1 MQYLCGIIGE
11 LQVLGRL
18 FMKNR
23 SGRRKSSRLKIFN
36 YALWILYVI
45 VLGLFLYTMYR
56 HNILNFRSLNYILTG
71 ISVTIA
77 LLTAV
82 LIWAKKARLLTTI
95 LLIVSLIVTSFGAYG
110 MNEVVKFSNRLN
122 SNSTFSEY
130 EMSIIVPADSEITD
144 VNQLTSVTAPADYD
158 QENVSALLDDIT
170 KMKSTT
176 LSTSPTNSYLTAY
189 QALMNGESQAMVLNG
204 VFTNI
209 LESEDPEF
217 SSKVKKIYSYKI
229 TKEVETVV
237 EQASGDS
244 FNIYISGIDTY
255 GPISSVS
262 RSDVNIIMTVNRAT
276 HKILLTTTPRDSYV
290 AIADGGQNQY
300 DKLTHAGIYGVNA
313 SVHTLENLYGI
324 DISNYIRL
332 NFTSF
337 IQLIDLVGGID
348 VYNDQAFTSHIGSH
362 QFPVGNLHLNS
373 ELALAFVRE
382 RYSLA
387 DGDNDRGKNQEKV
400 IAAIIKKLSSPDNLS
415 NYQAILNGLEGSI
428 QTDLSL
434 ETIMSLVNTQLES
447 GTQFAVTSQALTG
460 NGRYDLSSYAMPSS
474 QLYMVE
480 INQESLTQVKSAIQS
495 VLDGN

>member
-1 MQYLCGIIGE
+1 
-11 LQVLGRL
+11 
-18 FMKNR
+18 MKNR
-23 SGRRKSSRLKIFN
+23 SGRRKSSRLKIVN
-36 YALWILYVI
+36 YALW
-45 VLGLFLYTMYR
+45 FLYIVVLTLSLYMMYR
-56 HNILNFRSLNYILTG
+56 YDILDFRYLNHILAGVSIG
-71 ISVTIA
+71 ILV
-77 LLTAV
+77 LTAW
-82 LIWAKKARLLTTI
+82 LIWRKKARVFTTI
-95 LLIVSLIVTSFGAYG
+95 LLVLSLLVASLGAYG
-110 MNEVVKFSNRLN
+110 MNEVVRFSNRLN

-130 EMSIIVPADSEITD
+130 EMSVVVPADSDITD
-144 VNQLTSVTAPADYD
+144 ISQLSTVTAPADYD
-158 QENVSALLDDIT
+158 QENVTALLEDVS
-170 KMKSTT
+170 KMKSVQ
-176 LSTSPTNSYLTAY
+176 LSTTPTSSYLTAY
-189 QALMNGESQAMVLNG
+189 QSMMNGETQAMVFNG

-209 LESEDPEF
+209 LESDDPDF
-217 SSKVKKIYSYKI
+217 SNKVRKLYTFKV
-229 TKEVETVV
+229 TKQVETTV

-337 IQLIDLVGGID
+337 LQLIDLVGGID
-348 VYNDQAFTSHIGSH
+348 VVNDQEFISLHGNYH
-362 QFPVGNLHLNS
+362 FPVGVVHMNADQ
-373 ELALAFVRE
+373 ALGFVRE

-387 DGDNDRGKNQEKV
+387 NGDNDRGKNQEKV

-415 NYQAILNGLEGSI
+415 NYQEILAGLEGSI

-447 GTQFAVTSQALTG
+447 GTQFSVTSQALTG
-460 NGRYDLSSYAMPSS
+460 TGRNDLTSYAMPSS
-474 QLYMVE
+474 QLYMME
-480 INQESLTQVKSAIQS
+480 INQDSLAQVKSAIQS

>member
-1 MQYLCGIIGE
+1 
-11 LQVLGRL
+11 
-18 FMKNR
+18 MKNR
-23 SGRRKSSRLKIFN
+23 SGRRKSSRLKIVN
-36 YALWILYVI
+36 YALW
-45 VLGLFLYTMYR
+45 FLYIVVLTLSLYMMYR
-56 HNILNFRSLNYILTG
+56 YDILDFRYLNHILAGVSIG
-71 ISVTIA
+71 ILV
-77 LLTAV
+77 LTAW
-82 LIWAKKARLLTTI
+82 LIWRKKARVFTTI
-95 LLIVSLIVTSFGAYG
+95 LLVLSLLVASLGAYG
-110 MNEVVKFSNRLN
+110 MNEVVRFSNRLN

-130 EMSIIVPADSEITD
+130 EMSVVVPADSDITD
-144 VNQLTSVTAPADYD
+144 ISQLSTVTAPADYD
-158 QENVSALLDDIT
+158 QENVTALLEDVS
-170 KMKSTT
+170 KMKSVQ
-176 LSTSPTNSYLTAY
+176 LSTTPTSSYLTAY
-189 QALMNGESQAMVLNG
+189 QSMMNGETQAMVFNG

-209 LESEDPEF
+209 LESDDPDF
-217 SSKVKKIYSYKI
+217 SNKVRKLYTFKV
-229 TKEVETVV
+229 TKQVEATV

-337 IQLIDLVGGID
+337 LQLIDLVGGID
-348 VYNDQAFTSHIGSH
+348 VVNDQEFTSLHGNYH
-362 QFPVGNLHLNS
+362 FPVGVVHMNADQ
-373 ELALAFVRE
+373 ALGFVRE
-382 RYSLA
+382 RYSLSN
-387 DGDNDRGKNQEKV
+387 GDNDRGKNQEKV

-415 NYQAILNGLEGSI
+415 NYQEILAGLEGSI

-447 GTQFAVTSQALTG
+447 GTQFSVTSQALTG
-460 NGRYDLSSYAMPSS
+460 TGRNDLTSYAMPSS
-474 QLYMVE
+474 QLYMME
-480 INQESLTQVKSAIQS
+480 INQDSLAQVKSAIQS